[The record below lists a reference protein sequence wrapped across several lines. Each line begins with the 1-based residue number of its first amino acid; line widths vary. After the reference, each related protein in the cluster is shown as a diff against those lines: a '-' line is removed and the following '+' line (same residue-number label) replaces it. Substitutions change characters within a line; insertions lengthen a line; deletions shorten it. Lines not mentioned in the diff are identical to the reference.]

1 MPISGATRHD
11 ATVAVSEN
19 TDIGVHHVV
28 KLANISGSGATTL
41 NQHPRV
47 DESYVLKAG
56 LGARTPMKIYGVAV
70 TKYLKQDKAPSTYN
84 PVCVVAVS
92 GPVTVE
98 VEYATSSPGSR
109 QKSKTELAREY
120 LGNRG
125 LVLQDTM
132 NTTNGVDVILY
143 DSRALINSLFA

>member
-19 TDIGVHHVV
+19 TEVGVHHVV
-28 KLANISGSGATTL
+28 KLDSITSSSSPTL

-47 DESYVLKAG
+47 VSSYVLKSG
-56 LGARTPMKIYGVAV
+56 DTPQQIYGVAV

-98 VEYATSSPGSR
+98 VEYAPISPGSAR
-109 QKSKTELAREY
+109 RSKTELARGY

-143 DSRALINSLFA
+143 DSRALITSLFA